1 MRAACAADATSAC
14 SCCFTFD
21 LPNGFDFTGIF
32 LLSFSLPA
40 VFFAGGLPCWIGLL
54 VDCRV
59 RFFGTV
65 QAVRSV
71 PFVPSSNSRRCCCWL
86 SNSLLVG
93 LCTLFLPFWLSVS
106 SLVSPVTSS
115 GSSISTASSSLGSL
129 SDSAHSAIRSLAS
142 IAN

>member
-14 SCCFTFD
+14 SCCFSFD
-21 LPNGFDFTGIF
+21 LPNGFDFTGIL

-40 VFFAGGLPCWIGLL
+40 VFFAGGLSLS
-54 VDCRV
+54 CRV
-59 RFFGTV
+59 RFFGTL

-93 LCTLFLPFWLSVS
+93 LCTLFLPFWLFVS
-106 SLVSPVTSS
+106 SFVSPVTSS
-115 GSSISTASSSLGSL
+115 GNSISTASSSLGSL
-129 SDSAHSAIRSLAS
+129 SDSAHSAIRSLAL